1 MKVKTSKIL
10 KLLKQYFQSLGEVW
24 LGLDYW
30 FWVQRSFG
38 KTGAKLC
45 NYIASGDTQRTYE
58 YVCYEKFLIT
68 GAKDS
73 FRIAKIG
80 QPGAQ
85 IYSGGKMSRLLV
97 VRRRCLVRF

>member
-1 MKVKTSKIL
+1 MVGSNL
-10 KLLKQYFQSLGEVW
+10 FLNYFKNFNSLGEVW

-30 FWVQRSFG
+30 FWGQRSFG
-38 KTGAKLC
+38 KAGAKLC

-80 QPGAQ
+80 
-85 IYSGGKMSRLLV
+85 KMGLKFIELL
-97 VRRRCLVRF
+97 